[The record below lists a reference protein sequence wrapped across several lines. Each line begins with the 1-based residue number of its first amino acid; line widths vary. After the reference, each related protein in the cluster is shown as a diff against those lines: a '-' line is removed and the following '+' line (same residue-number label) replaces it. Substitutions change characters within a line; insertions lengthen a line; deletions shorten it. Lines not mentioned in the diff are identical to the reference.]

1 MNNWKILPTTLR
13 SALPLLID
21 THYAGRTPSV
31 SYCFG
36 LYIEDR
42 LEGVVTFGT
51 PPSSTLRS
59 GICGEKW
66 SNSVLELSRLVFKNN
81 YKNSGSYLISRAIKQ
96 LPSPSV
102 IVSFADIEQKH
113 IGFVYQATNFFY
125 CGLSANRTDW
135 AVRGK
140 EHLHGQTIADEF
152 RGVSN
157 RSTAMREKYGEDFYL
172 KPRSRKHRYIFF
184 IGNKKEKKSMLKDLR
199 YGIFD
204 YPKPNTYKKGTKNEI

>member
-1 MNNWKILPTTLR
+1 MDNWKILPTTLR

-21 THYAGRTPSV
+21 THYARRTPSV

-36 LYIEDR
+36 LYIKDR

-51 PPSSTLRS
+51 PPSATLRS
-59 GICGEKW
+59 GICGGKW
-66 SNSVLELSRLVFKNN
+66 ASNVLELSRLVFKNN
-81 YKNSGSYLISRAIKQ
+81 YKNSGSYLISRAMKK

-102 IVSFADIEQKH
+102 IVSFADIAQKH
-113 IGFVYQATNFFY
+113 TGFVYQATNFFY

-135 AVRGK
+135 AIRGK

-152 RGVSN
+152 RGVAN
-157 RSTAMREKYGEDFYL
+157 RSVAMREKYGKNFYL

-184 IGNKKEKKSMLKDLR
+184 IGSKKEKKFMLKDLR
-199 YGIFD
+199 YDILD
-204 YPKPNTYKKGTKNEI
+204 YPKTNTDI

>member
-1 MNNWKILPTTLR
+1 MNNWNILPTTLR
-13 SALPLLID
+13 S
-21 THYAGRTPSV
+21 PSV
-31 SYCFG
+31 SHCFG

-42 LEGVVTFGT
+42 LEGVITFGT

-66 SNSVLELSRLVFKNN
+66 SSSVLELSRLVFKNN
-81 YKNSGSYLISRAIKQ
+81 YKNSGSYLISRAMKQ

-102 IVSFADIEQKH
+102 IVSFADIKQKH

-152 RGVSN
+152 RGVLN

-204 YPKPNTYKKGTKNEI
+204 YPKSNTYKKGT